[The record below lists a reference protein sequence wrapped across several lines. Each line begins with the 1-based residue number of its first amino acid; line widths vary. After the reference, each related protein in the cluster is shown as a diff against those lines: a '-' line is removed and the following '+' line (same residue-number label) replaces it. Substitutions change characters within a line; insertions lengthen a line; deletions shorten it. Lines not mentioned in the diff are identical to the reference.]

1 MKQRVHWGLLHV
13 CPQPEGTPSL
23 LEVLGDMNVSTAC
36 VMASHAEVQ
45 FSFKLRALILSSSPS
60 PLVR

>member
-1 MKQRVHWGLLHV
+1 MKRRVHWGLLHV

-45 FSFKLRALILSSSPS
+45 FSFKLRALILT
-60 PLVR
+60 